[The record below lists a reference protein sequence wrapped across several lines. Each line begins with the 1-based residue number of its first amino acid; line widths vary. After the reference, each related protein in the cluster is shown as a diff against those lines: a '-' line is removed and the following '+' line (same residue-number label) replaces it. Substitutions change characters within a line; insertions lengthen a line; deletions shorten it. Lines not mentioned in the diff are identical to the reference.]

1 MNMIKDQTN
10 LVDEIITKK
19 TVKTLFQPI
28 VKVKCKKIMILE
40 ALSRGMDSS
49 GNLIS
54 PFILFNKAA
63 EISRLTELDL
73 LCIESSLRSFNK
85 INMHADN
92 ILLSVNVNI
101 QSIIENKNHD
111 WFYNIVKK
119 NQNDPKRII
128 IEILENSTTDIEALI
143 AFVEYNKKKGFLI
156 ALDDIG
162 SGYSGLMRVSILK
175 PDIIKIDKSLI
186 TGISNK
192 KSNQFIV
199 RSLTELGH
207 SLGVLVTG
215 EGIETEEDAVKLMEL
230 GLDLQQGYFY
240 SKPNDDIV
248 KITSKT
254 YNAIE
259 NASVIYK
266 NYIKKRQFEILELRK
281 QRTKKIQ
288 SICKK
293 LKNSTTEE
301 LETKLKS
308 IIKDDTLIEFVY
320 ILDNKGIMITN
331 TICRKNDEMEYAHY
345 IFKPANK
352 GEDFSLKNYFI
363 NLDSEKEVYISS
375 PYISTATG
383 IECVTAS
390 KKFFTEDAEE
400 CILCVDLMSS
410 HEMYELE
417 QSLNE

>member
-1 MNMIKDQTN
+1 MKTIEDKSS
-10 LVDEIITKK
+10 LVDEIISKK
-19 TVKTLFQPI
+19 AIKTLFQPI
-28 VKVKCKKIMILE
+28 VKVKSKKIMIFE
-40 ALSRGMDSS
+40 ALSRGIDSG
-49 GNLIS
+49 GNVIS

-73 LCIESSLRSFNK
+73 LCIENSLSMFTK
-85 INMHADN
+85 IHLQTDN
-92 ILLSVNVNI
+92 ILLSVNINI
-101 QSIIENKNHD
+101 QSIIENKGYD

-119 NQNDPKRII
+119 NQIDPKRII

-143 AFVEYNKKKGFLI
+143 AFVNYNKKKGFLI

-192 KSNQFIV
+192 KSNQIIV

-207 SLGVLVTG
+207 RLGVLVTG
-215 EGIETEEDAVKLMEL
+215 EGIETEEDAVKLMEI

-240 SKPNDDIV
+240 SKPNEDINS
-248 KITSKT
+248 ITSKT

-259 NASVIYK
+259 KASVIYK
-266 NYIKKRQFEILELRK
+266 NYIKNRQYEIQELKK
-281 QRTKKIQ
+281 QRIKKIQ
-288 SICKK
+288 SVCKK
-293 LKNSTTEE
+293 LKNTAKNE
-301 LETKLKS
+301 LQTKLTS
-308 IIKDDTLIEFVY
+308 IIKNDILIEFVY
-320 ILDNKGIMITN
+320 VLDNKGLMITN
-331 TICRKNDEMEYAHY
+331 TVCRKTDEVEYAHY

-352 GEDFSLKNYFI
+352 GEDFSLKDYYM
-363 NLDSEKEVYISS
+363 NLDSEKDIYISS

-383 IECVTAS
+383 IECVTGS
-390 KKFFTEDAEE
+390 KKFYTKDNEE

-410 HEMYELE
+410 HEIYDLE
-417 QSLNE
+417 